1 MRRTAVFDSDYPG
14 RLASITKPPPE
25 LYYRGEIGA
34 VNQRHNIA
42 VIGSRRV
49 SDRGIEAAYRI
60 GCELGSMGIN
70 AVNGLALGCDTHA
83 LIGALAA
90 GDRKSV
96 V

>member
-14 RLASITKPPPE
+14 RLASIAKPPPE

-34 VNQRHNIA
+34 VNQRHNVA

-60 GCELGSMGIN
+60 GCELE
-70 AVNGLALGCDTHA
+70 
-83 LIGALAA
+83 IGRAH
-90 GDRKSV
+90 V
-96 V
+96 